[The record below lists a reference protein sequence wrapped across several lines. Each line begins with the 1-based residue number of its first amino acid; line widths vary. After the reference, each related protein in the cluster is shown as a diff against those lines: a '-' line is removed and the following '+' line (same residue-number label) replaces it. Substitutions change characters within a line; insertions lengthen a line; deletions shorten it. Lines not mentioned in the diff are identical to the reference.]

1 MNTPN
6 LGPYASVVGEQQTPK
21 RLIYRRGYGNVVS
34 TTFTNN
40 KVNTTATTYNRLQP
54 LCGSFGKHNPMTADP
69 GYVMPNSQTTIAW
82 DNKQT
87 VPDCAYQNVNV
98 VRLESEDST
107 LPKVE

>member
-1 MNTPN
+1 MNTTN
-6 LGPYASVVGEQQTPK
+6 LAPHATVVGEQQTPK

-69 GYVMPNSQTTIAW
+69 GYIMPNSQTTIGW
-82 DNKQT
+82 DNKQP
-87 VPDCAYQNVNV
+87 VPNCIYQNVAV
-98 VRLESEDST
+98 ARVESEDST
-107 LPKVE
+107 LPKV